1 MQNDIAKKKRQTDQ
15 IAKGK
20 EKTKI
25 SYIVL
30 TMKIATYSVAA
41 VEIFSLLLVT
51 PRLPQIFIV
60 LGAAL
65 DFMGVLSL
73 LYQSQLFSS
82 PLGKDTLHPLFIKS
96 INSEEMVTVTS
107 E

>member
-20 EKTKI
+20 EKTKVF
-25 SYIVL
+25 YIVL

-51 PRLPQIFIV
+51 PRLPQIFII

-65 DFMGVLSL
+65 GFMRVLSL
-73 LYQSQLFSS
+73 LYQSKLFIS

-96 INSEEMVTVTS
+96 ISSEEMVTVTS